1 MTCTFT
7 MNSSFHICTLRIVLN
22 TSKVVIK
29 TEKLVV
35 GQLEFYSRCLKPRLQ
50 LPAMF
55 LRLPP
60 LSLPVSLVSLF
71 LSLLFSTF
79 FFFLDDQWETNEQR
93 TIKKKEPEGS
103 LKSVPGVVCIWGSRK
118 SQCGFQPQ

>member
-1 MTCTFT
+1 M
-7 MNSSFHICTLRIVLN
+7 LN
-22 TSKVVIK
+22 TFRVVIK
-29 TEKLVV
+29 TEKMVV
-35 GQLEFYSRCLKPRLQ
+35 GQLEFYPQCLKPRLQ
-50 LPAMF
+50 LPAVF

-60 LSLPVSLVSLF
+60 LSLPVYLVSLF

-79 FFFLDDQWETNEQR
+79 FFLDDQWGTNERR

-103 LKSVPGVVCIWGSRK
+103 LKSVPGVVCIWGFRK